1 MKFDSI
7 SELLERYYA
16 EKNTVS
22 RIHQKSTD
30 LRKIISNALERSV
43 RKLDLQT
50 KQLKDTEKREK
61 YRIYGELLNTY
72 GYGLSGG
79 EKSLKCLNYYDNTEI
94 TIPLDPTMTAQENA
108 KRYFDKYNEQKR
120 TYEAVTEQLAQTKAE
135 IDQMCIRD
143 SPLQERLREGV
154 LSVSCASFCRPEAWT
169 EQRSGMWMLRRRQ
182 DDRSGQ

>member
-1 MKFDSI
+1 MMEGGNYKTVNFSSI

-30 LRKIISNALERSV
+30 LKKITSNALERSV

-50 KQLKDTEKREK
+50 TAFKG
-61 YRIYGELLNTY
+61 YGRAEEFADLRRTLSTY

-79 EKSLKCLNYYDNTEI
+79 EKSFKCLNYYDNTEI

-108 KRYFDKYNEQKR
+108 
-120 TYEAVTEQLAQTKAE
+120 EAV
-135 IDQMCIRD
+135 
-143 SPLQERLREGV
+143 
-154 LSVSCASFCRPEAWT
+154 F
-169 EQRSGMWMLRRRQ
+169 RQ
-182 DDRSGQ
+182 VQ